1 MHYYNFN
8 IGDFRALSDGL
19 DDEALGILVRL
30 MNRYVSSENPI
41 KTEWVSLAFPS
52 KTQEKALAVLHA
64 LWEETEEGFVLPSL
78 SKIISDYKAMTIRNH
93 ENGKKGG
100 RPKKPH
106 SETQTKPSGFLMG
119 NQDGNQVGCES
130 VQSGNPN
137 ETLTNKPINQEIKE
151 SKKKSSA
158 VHRFALTAIPS
169 SWLDYAKSAR
179 PDLDP
184 EREFQ
189 NFRFYFTEGK
199 GSAES
204 RSDRGWNQSWQG
216 WVKRAKETPK
226 PEEKPSIF
234 AVPKEQQLQMLK
246 DAGKYQKPFLR
257 VPDDSDYQTL
267 DISAF
272 KGEQR

>member
-1 MHYYNFN
+1 MATYTPISFAPIIYPAWGKLFEKLPDSQKAEILMAITNYPNYEPKEENFAWPF
-8 IGDFRALSDGL
+8 IKGEIEKQFERFL
-19 DDEALGILVRL
+19 DR
-30 MNRYVSSENPI
+30 
-41 KTEWVSLAFPS
+41 
-52 KTQEKALAVLHA
+52 TQKARDA
-64 LWEETEEGFVLPSL
+64 
-78 SKIISDYKAMTIRNH
+78 RNASRP
-93 ENGKKGG
+93 KQTAGG
-100 RPKKPH
+100 RGQPQSTVVDERQPTSTMVDHKPEPIPE
-106 SETQTKPSGFLMG
+106 SEP
-119 NQDGNQVGCES
+119 
-130 VQSGNPN
+130 
-137 ETLTNKPINQEIKE
+137 KE

-179 PDLDP
+179 PDLNP

-189 NFRFYFTEGK
+189 DFRFYFTEGK
-199 GSAES
+199 GSTES

-246 DAGKYQKPFLR
+246 DAGKYQNPFLP
-257 VPDDSDYQTL
+257 VPDDSDYQTI